1 MSITQAERVAVFA
14 KVKETV
20 ANRYFPPNFNGKD
33 WKNIVEQH
41 KQAILHAENHGEFE
55 ARVDAMLHE
64 LDRRMIL
71 LSAHTK
77 IISSNSINS
86 TFRNVDIP
94 QLGGQRWVFQ
104 DVAKDGPAD
113 KAGARVGDVL
123 RSISG
128 VQVEPPKHPEFVMG
142 KSYEVEVLRGDVL
155 EPINFVLNLPSPK
168 YAENPYAEPRNVVC
182 TRTPDGIACVR
193 ISLFPGAVGV
203 EFANEVSQAFE
214 NELQD
219 CNRLLVDLRGNPGG
233 GIGGL
238 RLMSYLTPDKVPVG
252 YSLDRKTAQRGTP
265 KDQLVRFGRVP
276 DQKWKLYLL
285 AFKFQFGL
293 KQSVAVVT
301 EGLGH
306 KLFHGRIV
314 ILVDEHTAGAAEM
327 VTQFA
332 KENGL
337 AKIVGMRTAGRLI
350 TRKAL
355 KVGNGYRLALPI
367 ASYQSW
373 AGNQIDGSGIQPDV
387 EVGWSFED
395 ARKGIDVQLGVALDV
410 VRAMG
415 S

>member
-1 MSITQAERVAVFA
+1 MSITHAERVAVFG

-20 ANRYFPPNFNGKD
+20 ANRYFPPNFNGKN
-33 WKNIVEQH
+33 WNNIAEQH
-41 KQAILHAENHGEFE
+41 KQAILGAESHGEFE
-55 ARVDAMLHE
+55 SRVDAMLHE

-71 LSAHTK
+71 LSERTK
-77 IISSNSINS
+77 IISSNAINAS
-86 TFRNVDIP
+86 FRNVDIP

-104 DVAKDGPAD
+104 DVAKGGPAD
-113 KAGARVGDVL
+113 KAGAKVGDIL

-128 VQVEPPKHPEFVMG
+128 VQIEPPKQPEFVMG
-142 KSYEVEVLRGDVL
+142 KSYDVEVLRGDEQQPV
-155 EPINFVLNLPSPK
+155 NFLLNLPTPK

-182 TRTPDGIACVR
+182 SRTPEGIACVR

-203 EFANEVSQAFE
+203 DFANEVSHVFE
-214 NELQD
+214 GELEG

-238 RLMSYLTPDKVPVG
+238 RLMSYFTPEKLPVG

-265 KDQLVRFGRVP
+265 KDQLTQFGRVP
-276 DQKWKLYLL
+276 DRKWKLYLL

-293 KQSVAVVT
+293 RQSVAVVT
-301 EGLGH
+301 EGLGP
-306 KLFHGRIV
+306 KPFHGRIV

-332 KENGL
+332 RENGL

-355 KVGNGYRLALPI
+355 KVGNRYRLALPI

-395 ARKGIDVQLGVALDV
+395 ARKGLDVQLGVALDV
-410 VRAMG
+410 LKAM
-415 S
+415 